1 MADRYVIRVTAGSD
15 YDMDQHV
22 VVPVNTPDPVKINS
36 ELMDIDLNV
45 RVQNYH
51 GLPPN
56 SPTTSPYFSLEPH
69 AANQDQYSIAIRFT
83 PKRPPPGSRASSST
97 AASAAGS
104 RSSSQSRQ
112 STSSSSR
119 TSSLAARLGRRNT
132 GSKQSSSSS
141 GASKSD
147 STSSGSGSST
157 PDPTATGISG
167 HDLQF
172 GNDFDHPIR
181 DRLPPGFGYAM
192 NIVKWWIDP
201 GLEGDAYADRPYL
214 YGPALSSFN
223 AVHAGRGGGV
233 DAAKGGLH
241 FEEGGDEEG
250 IVWRR
255 DVAGAPDGAKER
267 KAWALKGAGKD
278 RWVFEYGRTYCADF
292 FNPYLDFNEFA
303 LRLPGFTLPIM
314 KYWDGQS
321 LSTKNAESENKKQ
334 PKRSHALRYVLRNR
348 STGDTYLV
356 VVFTL
361 YLREDIDEDGE
372 LKPEAREAI
381 AREQHAVAG
390 GKGFGR
396 SREEALEDDGA
407 KDDSEGIGD
416 KDKEEYDEA
425 RKQLGELDIGKEKAE
440 EKTSKDDVD

>member
-1 MADRYVIRVTAGSD
+1 MADKYIIRVTAGSD

-22 VVPVNTPDPVKINS
+22 VVPVNTPNPVKISS
-36 ELMDIDLNV
+36 ELIDIDLNV

-51 GLPPN
+51 GLPRN

-69 AANQDQYSIAIRFT
+69 AANEDQYSIAIRFT
-83 PKRPPPGSRASSST
+83 PKRPPPGSGPSSST
-97 AASAAGS
+97 AASTAGS

-119 TSSLAARLGRRNT
+119 ASSLAARLGRRNT
-132 GSKQSSSSS
+132 GSEKSSSPS
-141 GASKSD
+141 GASKSVPA
-147 STSSGSGSST
+147 SSESGAST
-157 PDPTATGISG
+157 PNPTTMGISG

-181 DRLPPGFGYAM
+181 DRLPPGFRYAM

-223 AVHAGRGGGV
+223 VVHAGQGGGV

-250 IVWRR
+250 ILWRR

-267 KAWALKGAGKD
+267 KTWALKGAGKD

-292 FNPYLDFNEFA
+292 FNPYLDFKEFA

-321 LSTKNAESENKKQ
+321 LSAKNTEKENNKQ

-372 LKPEAREAI
+372 LKPAAREAI
-381 AREQHAVAG
+381 AQEQRAVEG
-390 GKGFGR
+390 GKVDGK
-396 SREEALEDDGA
+396 SREEALEDD
-407 KDDSEGIGD
+407 DSKEKNENIGD
-416 KDKEEYDEA
+416 KYKEEYTEV
-425 RKQLGELDIGKEKAE
+425 RKQLGELDIGK
-440 EKTSKDDVD
+440 KTTQDDVD